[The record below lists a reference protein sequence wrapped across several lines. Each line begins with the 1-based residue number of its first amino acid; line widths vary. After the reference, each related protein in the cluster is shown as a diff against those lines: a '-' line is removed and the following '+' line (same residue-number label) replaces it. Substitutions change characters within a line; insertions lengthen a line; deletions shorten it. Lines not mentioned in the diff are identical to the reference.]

1 VSSFFTELKRRSVFR
16 VGIAYLVTTWL
27 LIQIA
32 DTVFPRIGLPD
43 SAVTL
48 VIALLAIGFIP
59 ALILAWAY
67 EMTPEGVRRE
77 AEVDRSGAAS
87 QPGRKLD
94 FAIIALLIIALG
106 YFVWESRF
114 SPPQIEDNVIPAE
127 KESDPISA
135 SGVQTSEKDE
145 EKLDPT
151 PFQKSIA
158 ILPFENIS
166 RDTANDPFTIGIHD
180 DLLTQVSKIG
190 SLDTIS
196 RTSVLRYAGTE
207 KPIPEIANEL
217 GVANVLEGGV
227 QLFSLSMH
235 GPMSTCGPKPTIVN
249 SVPRIY
255 SPSRARSPP
264 QWLMRSRRH

>member
-16 VGIAYLVTTWL
+16 VGIAYLVTAWL
-27 LIQIA
+27 LIQVA
-32 DTVFPRIGLPD
+32 DIVFPRIGLPD

-77 AEVDRSGAAS
+77 AEVDRSEAAS

-114 SPPQIEDNVIPAE
+114 SPPQIEDNIIPDRAQR
-127 KESDPISA
+127 A
-135 SGVQTSEKDE
+135 SGTQPEAIGTETDRASGDAGAAQGASDGGDAD
-145 EKLDPT
+145 LP
-151 PFQKSIA
+151 PQNSIA

-166 RDTANDPFTIGIHD
+166 PAPRFYVMRERKSPFPKS
-180 DLLTQVSKIG
+180 QMNWAWRM
-190 SLDTIS
+190 SLRAAYNASATGCES
-196 RTSVLRYAGTE
+196 M
-207 KPIPEIANEL
+207 
-217 GVANVLEGGV
+217 
-227 QLFSLSMH
+227 FSLSMH

-249 SVPRIY
+249 SAPRIY